1 MLPTTAVAPITVIDN
16 ECITVQYLPDK
27 KVIYHT
33 VHKPIPDQ
41 PLKDALN
48 AGTEALR
55 QYGACKWLSDDR
67 KNGPLSQDVS
77 AWGMNDWSPRTI
89 KAGWKYWAN
98 VVPEELAAAGTLA
111 PVMEA
116 YFEMGLRMMVFS
128 SIKEATAWLDR
139 MEG

>member
-1 MLPTTAVAPITVIDN
+1 MLPTTVAPIVIVDN
-16 ECITVQYLPDK
+16 EYITVQYLPDK
-27 KVIYHT
+27 RIIYHT

-55 QYGACKWLSDDR
+55 QYKACKWLSDDR
-67 KNGPLSQDVS
+67 KNGPLSQEMLD
-77 AWGMNDWSPRTI
+77 WGFNDWDPRTV

-116 YFEMGLRMMVFS
+116 VYEMGLRLMVFTS
-128 SIKEATAWLDR
+128 VEEAMQWLDR